1 MPVPSPRN
9 PILPARG
16 NYADLLANAT
26 SLSDGEIC
34 YAIDQDTIYMKE
46 GSSLVPVGGG
56 GGGAVDSVNG
66 QTGVVVL
73 DASDV
78 GAATTAQGSL
88 AESATQPGDNIS
100 TLTNDSGYITSIS
113 SGELGDLADVDLASV
128 PPTSGEVLGWNGVS
142 WVPTENTGA
151 GSTINSTRYRYE
163 NSTDIDNV
171 ASGKVRFNNTDF
183 TLVTEIAFSNIDKN
197 GTDIS
202 AILQNMIDDN
212 YSVYFQQ
219 ESSSGKAVLF
229 HLTGPCSN
237 VGDSVR
243 SKFPVEHISDTGS
256 ALQSG
261 QDCFTVFSAQATADS
276 VTSVNGQQGAV
287 VLTASDVGA
296 LADTAV
302 LNDLSDVNTAG
313 ASNGQFLQY
322 NGSNWVPGTAS
333 GAPVDSVNGQTGVV
347 VLDADDIDDTS
358 TTHKFATAAQLSAAD
373 SAVQPG
379 DLATVA
385 TTGSYNDLSNQPTIP
400 AALPDL
406 TDVANP
412 LLITDG
418 DILRYRGSNS
428 RFEPGTALKTDGD
441 NLTGSLTA
449 TERTISAG
457 AWDLSTGNFWYCSG
471 GITVPNPTNATAGM
485 SGLIR
490 LAAAPTGWG
499 SNIKHPG
506 GSAESISSFPAVVAF
521 YVESGTSILLS
532 KATQGI
538 A

>member
-46 GSSLVPVGGG
+46 GSSLVPVGSG

-113 SGELGDLADVDLASV
+113 SGELGDLADVDLISV
-128 PPTSGEVLGWNGVS
+128 PPISGEVLGWNGVS

-163 NSTDIDNV
+163 SSTDIDAV

-197 GTDIS
+197 GVDFS
-202 AILQNMIDDN
+202 AVLQNMIDEN

-219 ESSSGKAVLF
+219 ESNAGKAVLF

-237 VGDSVR
+237 VGDNAR
-243 SKFPVEHISDTGS
+243 SKFPVEHISDSGS
-256 ALQSG
+256 ALQSA

-287 VLTASDVGA
+287 VLTAADVGAATTAQGA
-296 LADTAV
+296 LADT
-302 LNDLSDVNTAG
+302 
-313 ASNGQFLQY
+313 
-322 NGSNWVPGTAS
+322 
-333 GAPVDSVNGQTGVV
+333 
-347 VLDADDIDDTS
+347 
-358 TTHKFATAAQLSAAD
+358 
-373 SAVQPG
+373 AVQPG

-385 TTGSYNDLSNQPTIP
+385 TSGSYNDLINQPTIP

-406 TDVANP
+406 TDVASP

-418 DILRYRGSNS
+418 EILRYRGANS
-428 RFEPGTALKTDGD
+428 LFEPGTALKTDGD

-471 GITVPNPTNATAGM
+471 GIAVPNPTNATAGM

-499 SNIKHPG
+499 TNIKHPG
-506 GSAESISSFPAVVAF
+506 GAAESISSFPAVVAF

>member
-1 MPVPSPRN
+1 M
-9 PILPARG
+9 
-16 NYADLLANAT
+16 
-26 SLSDGEIC
+26 
-34 YAIDQDTIYMKE
+34 
-46 GSSLVPVGGG
+46 
-56 GGGAVDSVNG
+56 
-66 QTGVVVL
+66 
-73 DASDV
+73 
-78 GAATTAQGSL
+78 
-88 AESATQPGDNIS
+88 
-100 TLTNDSGYITSIS
+100 
-113 SGELGDLADVDLASV
+113 
-128 PPTSGEVLGWNGVS
+128 
-142 WVPTENTGA
+142 
-151 GSTINSTRYRYE
+151 
-163 NSTDIDNV
+163 
-171 ASGKVRFNNTDF
+171 
-183 TLVTEIAFSNIDKN
+183 
-197 GTDIS
+197 
-202 AILQNMIDDN
+202 
-212 YSVYFQQ
+212 
-219 ESSSGKAVLF
+219 
-229 HLTGPCSN
+229 
-237 VGDSVR
+237 
-243 SKFPVEHISDTGS
+243 
-256 ALQSG
+256 
-261 QDCFTVFSAQATADS
+261 
-276 VTSVNGQQGAV
+276 
-287 VLTASDVGA
+287 LTASDVGA

-302 LNDLSDVNTAG
+302 LNDLGDVNTAG

-322 NGSNWVPGTAS
+322 NGSNWVPGAAG
-333 GAPVDSVNGQTGVV
+333 GAPVDSVNGQTGAV

-358 TTHKFATAAQLSAAD
+358 TIHKFATAAQLSAAD

-385 TTGSYNDLSNQPTIP
+385 TSGSYNDLSNQPTIP

-412 LLITDG
+412 LLIADG
-418 DILRYRGSNS
+418 EILRYRGSNS

-471 GITVPNPTNATAGM
+471 GIAVPNPTNAVAGM